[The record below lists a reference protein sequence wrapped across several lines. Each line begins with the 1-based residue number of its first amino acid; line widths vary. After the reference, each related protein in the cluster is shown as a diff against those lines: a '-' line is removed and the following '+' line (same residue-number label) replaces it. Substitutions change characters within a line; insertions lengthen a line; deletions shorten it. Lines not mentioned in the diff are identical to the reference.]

1 MESEGGDPGDA
12 CRCEG
17 HRRTG
22 KRENGE
28 RGMTNEEGERRR
40 AQHSARWK
48 GRPAKCQGDYGK
60 KEQVLS
66 SHQNKIYIRG
76 LDEKISLRGHCLWMM
91 SRTTG

>member
-1 MESEGGDPGDA
+1 M
-12 CRCEG
+12 
-17 HRRTG
+17 G

-40 AQHSARWK
+40 ARHSTGQK
-48 GRPAKCQGDYGK
+48 GLPAKCQGDYGK
-60 KEQVLS
+60 KEQVSS

-91 SRTTG
+91 SRTAG